1 MALGKGNGRR
11 VVAVPINSGPPN
23 FIAIGIGAFFLLPT
37 PTYLGV
43 TGTSP
48 ICAEY
53 IGPYVEGSM
62 YGGAGVTA
70 NAGDTGGFV
79 VRLIQ

>member
-1 MALGKGNGRR
+1 LALGQGNGRR
-11 VVAVPINSGPPN
+11 VVAVPINGGPPN
-23 FIAIGIGAFFLLPT
+23 FDAVGIGAFFLLPT

-43 TGTSP
+43 TGNTP

-53 IGPYVEGSM
+53 IGPYVQGSTH
-62 YGGAGVTA
+62 GGAGVTA
-70 NAGDTGGFV
+70 NAGDTGGFI